1 MSSEN
6 SENNIINDKNEI
18 VDENK
23 NNYSYKKDLWM
34 YFESINSKFNKD
46 REKAKVL
53 MYIISLKNNL
63 VEEYANNLDSIYNQ
77 FYIELSYFSNNDS
90 GNYNL
95 NNDKKY
101 SLDSIMN
108 IFLESIKRE
117 SQLYKDN
124 VKFTKDKFLNNLE
137 KNLKIQYDKNSHLNE
152 LIKTYDKSFKKVI
165 EKVNEFKLD
174 YEEAGKSVEKSKK
187 ELEIIKE
194 EIESYKDQELDQI
207 EINNVRYKK
216 FEEENNERIKEAKV
230 KQKKYENYI
239 IEANKEREKYIELSE
254 KVYDLAQKLD
264 NEYYELIKNN
274 MSSYINSRN
283 EILNKILD
291 NNKNMLNNI
300 KSADFN
306 FELEQ
311 FADSKF
317 PKFSKP
323 KPFVYEQYNP
333 YLVLRERNDNDVKQ
347 EVYKIIVKEIYH
359 LFLPDRIDL
368 NHINN
373 IDNENENNKTNSKDK
388 INIDDLDYIRD
399 VVHQIWNC
407 NKFDSKKLNSLL
419 KKADLR
425 LVFLRELNQY
435 RVEGIFLLEKKSYDD
450 LVSVFNIILNNSR
463 REKDFESIKLCMILS
478 QTFYIIS
485 KDKIFLQSEVMKN
498 DIWKKRSFWEEIIEF
513 SIKDE
518 IHNTKGFKIF
528 LEENEEEREERV
540 KQAANSI
547 LITFSYNMQL
557 FDVPKEERKEI
568 INKFVNK
575 YDIKDFIF
583 LDNELEVDEINDEVI
598 IESVSANLDIQ
609 PIE

>member
-1 MSSEN
+1 MSSEID
-6 SENNIINDKNEI
+6 ENNIINDKNEI
-18 VDENK
+18 IDKNK

-77 FYIELSYFSNNDS
+77 FYIELSYFSNNDKE
-90 GNYNL
+90 NHNL

-101 SLDSIMN
+101 SLDNIMN
-108 IFLESIKRE
+108 IFLESIKIE

-124 VKFTKDKFLNNLE
+124 IKLTKDKFLNNLE
-137 KNLKIQYDKNSHLNE
+137 KNLKIQYDENSHLNE
-152 LIKTYDKSFKKVI
+152 LIKAYDKSFKKVI

-174 YEEAGKSVEKSKK
+174 YENAGELVEKSKK
-187 ELEIIKE
+187 DLEIIKE
-194 EIESYKDQELDQI
+194 EIESHKEQELGQI
-207 EINNVRYKK
+207 DINSVRHKK
-216 FEEENNERIKEAKV
+216 FEDENNERIKEAKE
-230 KQKKYENYI
+230 KQKKYEDYI

-283 EILNKILD
+283 EILNKILE
-291 NNKNMLNNI
+291 NNKNILNNI

-306 FELEQ
+306 FELAQ

-317 PKFSKP
+317 PKFSTP
-323 KPFVYEQYNP
+323 KPFIYEQYNP
-333 YLVLRERNDNDVKQ
+333 YLFLRERNDNDVKQ
-347 EVYKIIVKEIYH
+347 EVYKLIVKEIYH

-373 IDNENENNKTNSKDK
+373 IDKENESNKINSKDK

-450 LVSVFNIILNNSR
+450 LVSVFDVILNNSR
-463 REKDFESIKLCMILS
+463 IEKDFESIKLCMILS
-478 QTFYIIS
+478 QTFYKILTE
-485 KDKIFLQSEVMKN
+485 KIFLQAEVKKN
-498 DIWKKRSFWEEIIEF
+498 EIWKKRFFWEEIIEF

-540 KQAANSI
+540 KQVVNSI

-557 FDVPKEERKEI
+557 FDVLKKERKEI

-575 YDIKDFIF
+575 YDIKDFMF
-583 LDNELEVDEINDEVI
+583 LDNELEVDEIEDEVV
-598 IESVSANLDIQ
+598 IESVSSNLDIQ

>member
-1 MSSEN
+1 MSLEKD
-6 SENNIINDKNEI
+6 ENNIINGQNEI
-18 VDENK
+18 VDEK
-23 NNYSYKKDLWM
+23 NNKYSYKKDLWM

-46 REKAKVL
+46 RQKAKIL

-77 FYIELSYFSNNDS
+77 FYIELSYFTDNNS
-90 GNYNL
+90 VKNNL
-95 NNDKKY
+95 SNDKKY
-101 SLDSIMN
+101 SLDNIMN
-108 IFLESIKRE
+108 IFLESIKNE
-117 SQLYKDN
+117 SQLCKDYI
-124 VKFTKDKFLNNLE
+124 KMTKDKFMNNLE
-137 KNLKIQYDKNSHLNE
+137 KNLKIQYDMNSNLNQ
-152 LIKTYDKSFKKVI
+152 LIKTYEKKFKKVI
-165 EKVNEFKLD
+165 EKLNEVKLD
-174 YEEAGKSVEKSKK
+174 YEDAGKSVEKSKK

-194 EIESYKDQELDQI
+194 EIKLQKEQDQI
-207 EINNVRYKK
+207 EINNVRHKK
-216 FEEENNERIKEAKV
+216 CEEENNERIKEAKE

-239 IEANKEREKYIELSE
+239 VEANKEREKYIELSE
-254 KVYDLAQKLD
+254 KVYDLAQNLD
-264 NEYYELIKNN
+264 NEYYKLIKNN
-274 MSSYINSRN
+274 MSSYINSKN
-283 EILNKILD
+283 EVLNKILE
-291 NNKNMLNNI
+291 NNKNLLNNI
-300 KSADFN
+300 KLADFN

-317 PKFSKP
+317 PKFSPP
-323 KPFVYEQYNP
+323 KPFTYEQYNP
-333 YLVLRERNDNDVKQ
+333 YLILRGRNDNAAKKK
-347 EVYKIIVKEIYH
+347 VYKVIVTEIYH
-359 LFLPDRIDL
+359 LFLPETFEL

-373 IDNENENNKTNSKDK
+373 ADINSKDK

-450 LVSVFNIILNNSR
+450 LVSVFDVILNNSR

-478 QTFYIIS
+478 QTFYKILTE
-485 KDKIFLQSEVMKN
+485 KIFLQAEVKKN
-498 DIWKKRSFWEEIIEF
+498 EIWKKRFFWEEIIEF

-540 KQAANSI
+540 KQVVNSI

-557 FDVPKEERKEI
+557 FDVLKKERKEI
-568 INKFVNK
+568 INKFVNI
-575 YDIKDFIF
+575 YHIKDFMF
-583 LDNELEVDEINDEVI
+583 LDNELEVDEIEDEVV
-598 IESVSANLDIQ
+598 IESVSSNLDIQ